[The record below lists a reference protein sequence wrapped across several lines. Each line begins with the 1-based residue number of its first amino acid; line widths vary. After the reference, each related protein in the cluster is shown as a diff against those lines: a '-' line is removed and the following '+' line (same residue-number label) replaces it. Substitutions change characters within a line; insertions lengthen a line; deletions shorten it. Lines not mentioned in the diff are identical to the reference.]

1 MKLAIKERL
10 EGLGKSS
17 GQGAPEGGLVRR
29 LVQGTAKQLAPME

>member
-17 GQGAPEGGLVRR
+17 GQGAKNSPSPER
-29 LVQGTAKQLAPME
+29 PW